1 MQITTTETCM
11 IKVALCA
18 AHAVREVNGRGTM
31 SESVLSMRWLSRA
44 STAAAAMREGALAP
58 SATGKEAAMRVGGIN
73 ARITD
78 DKVLQLVFRA
88 LNWDPHSLCVVARVS
103 RRLRIVAERV
113 LWHEH
118 RVSCAFEP
126 SPPWSARCSH
136 GPRPIL

>member
-1 MQITTTETCM
+1 M

-18 AHAVREVNGRGTM
+18 AHAVREVNGRGAM
-31 SESVLSMRWLSRA
+31 SESALFMRRLSGA

-88 LNWDPHSLCVVARVS
+88 LNWDPAFAVRGGASEPAPAHRRGAGAVA
-103 RRLRIVAERV
+103 
-113 LWHEH
+113 
-118 RVSCAFEP
+118 
-126 SPPWSARCSH
+126 
-136 GPRPIL
+136 